1 MAELAAVLA
10 KRRRKSEVAGA
21 IVENTPTAT
30 FADAGHT
37 TASTSTEHGG
47 EIVSAEVHSDNQD
60 STFNRADG
68 ELKKILQRRRR
79 RSETSSS
86 VFIKEARESE
96 ADAKHTHQAYSDSSC
111 TVESSAQG
119 AIELRLK
126 SLEMKVELQQNQLE
140 KAEMTVIRNGR
151 LLSTFSPLADGEVV
165 DTIKSSSEPALARK
179 QDNASVS
186 GLSEGFETAKQK
198 VESSNNIGISSISDA
213 KNDLKQMVDSAKNI
227 EAKNA
232 LGGKV
237 GHINTAATDIEAKD
251 EEDDSKQVCAGPVP
265 QTEKEKPPVS
275 DLEEVREDTPDPGES
290 EAALVSEVE
299 EKKAKVAGDEM
310 KDRQQNAD
318 GDEEDENHGNI
329 KLGDGAKDKQSDV
342 SNTGK
347 IEAKP
352 GLFVTPSELAQ
363 LRIFLPG
370 FKSVPN
376 ERLLKVLPRLMSK
389 TPGDLS
395 KKKGSNLDNRPR
407 WK

>member
-10 KRRRKSEVAGA
+10 KRRRKSEVVGA

-30 FADAGHT
+30 VADAGHT

-47 EIVSAEVHSDNQD
+47 ENVSAEVHDDDKD
-60 STFNRADG
+60 STYNRADG

-79 RSETSSS
+79 KSETSSS

-111 TVESSAQG
+111 TVGSSAQA

-126 SLEMKVELQQNQLE
+126 SLELKVEQQQEQLE
-140 KAEMTVIRNGR
+140 KAEMTVIQNGR
-151 LLSTFSPLADGEVV
+151 RLSTFSPVADGKVV

-186 GLSEGFETAKQK
+186 GLSEGLEAAEQK
-198 VESSNNIGISSISDA
+198 AESSNNIGISSIPDA
-213 KNDLKQMVDSAKNI
+213 TDEHVKQMVDSTKNI

-251 EEDDSKQVCAGPVP
+251 KEDDSKQVCAGPVP
-265 QTEKEKPPVS
+265 QTEKEKLPVS
-275 DLEEVREDTPDPGES
+275 DLEGVREDTPDPGES

-299 EKKAKVAGDEM
+299 EKKAKIAGDEM

-318 GDEEDENHGNI
+318 GDEDDENHGNI

-342 SNTGK
+342 SNAGK

-363 LRIFLPG
+363 LKNFFAWL
-370 FKSVPN
+370 
-376 ERLLKVLPRLMSK
+376 
-389 TPGDLS
+389 
-395 KKKGSNLDNRPR
+395 
-407 WK
+407 